1 MTLGIKSIKIKL
13 LVLTYNIIDYIFSLL
28 YFINCNITSDNFAD
42 VGGPMVNPPFLLW
55 SRFL

>member
-1 MTLGIKSIKIKL
+1 MILGIKSIKIKL
-13 LVLTYNIIDYIFSLL
+13 LFLTYNIIDYIFSLL

-42 VGGPMVNPPFLLW
+42 VGESMVNPPFLLW